1 MAEVASERLNYLSK
15 KARAVSSRA
24 SRHVIP
30 CSNGVT
36 FNAGQQARIDIAGN
50 QNATYWDS
58 SNSYLKFSITNNH
71 TADLLVESG
80 YALIEQLD
88 VMCDGQVVSS
98 IRNYGAA
105 VHAFLDS
112 EVGGNW
118 KDNIGR
124 AIAGTA
130 FDYNGLQKIEDGESL
145 TFCLPAFPLTPFW
158 NASKYI
164 PLMSRSTIS
173 YRITWAS
180 AAKGTVGQGDDT
192 DIVFNP
198 VELVVSYIRLSAEA
212 NAMVIANTGGRFEII
227 TSDVRTA
234 EGNVSNGDTVLNV
247 NCGFSFSS
255 LDRVMFSFYPTL
267 NNGSGKIS
275 VGNRGSCSIT
285 DFAISINGEEHPRKR
300 IEVGATNFAETIAE
314 IMVAHRS
321 LADFSHGS
329 DLAPQRV
336 TSDGTN
342 TALPVYAQR
351 FYTPQP
357 TGTVTTVGTSGNY
370 EPNRGLFLAMIDTE
384 AMKPHAD
391 PDALYSGISTLGSV
405 VQLVGNISATANN
418 TVLVFGQYTLALTL
432 DLNGSQTWVVSI

>member
-24 SRHVIP
+24 SRHIIP

-36 FNAGQQARIDIAGN
+36 FQAGQQARIDLAGN
-50 QNATYWDS
+50 QNATYWDA
-58 SNSYLKFSITNNH
+58 SNSYLKFTVTNN
-71 TADLLVESG
+71 DNSSLLLESG

-112 EVGGNW
+112 EVGDNW
-118 KDNIGR
+118 KTNIGR
-124 AIAGTA
+124 ALAGTA
-130 FDYNGLQKIEDGESL
+130 FDYDRLVKITNGSSL

-158 NASKYI
+158 NSSKYI
-164 PLMSRSTIS
+164 PMMGRSTIS

-180 AAKGTVGQGDDT
+180 AAKGTVGLATDT
-192 DIVFNP
+192 EIIFNP

-212 NAMVIANTGGRFEII
+212 NAMVIANTGGRFELI

-267 NNGSGKIS
+267 NLSGKIS
-275 VGNRGSCSIT
+275 VSNRGSCSIT
-285 DFAISINGEEHPRKR
+285 DYAISINGEEHPRKR

-329 DLAPQRV
+329 DLAPQFG
-336 TSDGTN
+336 TDGTN
-342 TALPVYAQR
+342 TALPNYTSR
-351 FYTPQP
+351 FYTAQP
-357 TGTVTTVGTSGNY
+357 TGSVTTPGTSGNY
-370 EPNRGLFLAMIDTE
+370 EATRGLFLAMIDTE

-405 VQLVGNISATANN
+405 VQLVGNITATANN